1 MKDAQIKDTR
11 QLKEVSESINFINE
25 NLKNSK
31 LTGNKR
37 KKKYQNQ
44 NKIWRP

>member
-25 NLKNSK
+25 KFEEFK
-31 LTGNKR
+31 VDR
-37 KKKYQNQ
+37 EQKKK
-44 NKIWRP
+44 

>member
-25 NLKNSK
+25 KFEEFK
-31 LTGNKR
+31 VGRKQ
-37 KKKYQNQ
+37 KKK
-44 NKIWRP
+44 

>member
-25 NLKNSK
+25 KFEDFKN
-31 LTGNKR
+31 
-37 KKKYQNQ
+37 KYQNQ
-44 NKIWRP
+44 NKTWRP